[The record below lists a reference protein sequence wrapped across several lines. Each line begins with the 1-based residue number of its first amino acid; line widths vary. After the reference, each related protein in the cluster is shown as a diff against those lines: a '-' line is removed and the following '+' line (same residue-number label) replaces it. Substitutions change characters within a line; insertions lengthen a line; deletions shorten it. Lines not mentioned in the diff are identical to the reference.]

1 MVQRSNWLALAIVA
15 GFLVL
20 LPRARGQDLDLQ
32 PGNAE
37 GGTHSEQG
45 SIETDGVD
53 EPTTEPE
60 TPDVELPSSSS
71 EPSSESGSG
80 SVPATEAQL
89 DATEA
94 ELEADASEG
103 EGEEEADGGDWLD
116 SLTFRVFADAFF
128 AAHWTLPNG
137 FSGDHS
143 AVLPHR
149 AYDVNGGLNL
159 AFAGLDLRYTP
170 DPIGAAIDLRFGSA
184 VPRLLGAFS
193 GLPEGLQFVKQAY
206 VSWRPDPMIQID
218 FGQFDTIYGAE
229 VSESWLNPNY
239 TRGAVY
245 NVVQPFYHG
254 GFRVIVTPLEGLTL
268 TGILVNGWNNV
279 LDNNDGKTGGVMARY
294 AVGPLS
300 ASIGYLVGPE
310 KSPDDTTPGDEDA
323 RLRHFVDAVVG
334 LDLGDFDL
342 ISNGDLVVEDI
353 GNGATFT
360 LWGVMLGAR
369 YQLIEELALAARV
382 EYIGLPDLPEDAGR
396 DLWTTTF
403 TLDVQPASQLVIRLD
418 IRTDVASDDR
428 FIDTD
433 GDPTE
438 VAFSA
443 VLGVVVHSD

>member
-1 MVQRSNWLALAIVA
+1 MVQRSNWLVLAIAA
-15 GFLVL
+15 GFLVA
-20 LPRARGQDLDLQ
+20 LPRARGQDLDLGM
-32 PGNAE
+32 GNAE
-37 GGTHSEQG
+37 QETPPEDESSEMDGGE
-45 SIETDGVD
+45 
-53 EPTTEPE
+53 EPSTEPE
-60 TPDVELPSSSS
+60 ATPSVEPPPSG
-71 EPSSESGSG
+71 E
-80 SVPATEAQL
+80 ATS
-89 DATEA
+89 
-94 ELEADASEG
+94 EADAEADVREAEG
-103 EGEEEADGGDWLD
+103 ESDGEQDVEEEVSGGDWLD

-128 AAHWTLPNG
+128 AAHWTLPSG

-159 AFAGLDLRYTP
+159 AFAGLDLRYAP

-239 TRGAVY
+239 TRGALY

-323 RLRHFVDAVVG
+323 RLRHFVDAVIG

-353 GNGATFT
+353 GNGDTFT

-369 YQLIEELALAARV
+369 YQLIDELALAARV

-403 TLDVQPASQLVIRLD
+403 TLDVQPASQLIIRLD